1 MFWEGST
8 INRDEL
14 PLLTGAVVVDRLRN
28 QLLPSAALPDDEHI
42 AIAGKHAGD
51 RFTELVHCGCSTD
64 QIFESISPLHI
75 SSEPV
80 VLGAHISELP
90 CVLNRDRSLA
100 RE

>member
-1 MFWEGST
+1 MFRESST

-14 PLLTGAVVVDRLRN
+14 PLLTWPVIVDRLRN
-28 QLLPSAALPDDEHI
+28 QLLPSAALSDDEHI

-51 RFTELVHCGCSTD
+51 RLTELVHCGCSTD
-64 QIFESISPLHI
+64 QIVESISPLHI

-80 VLGAHISELP
+80 VLVAHVSELSR
-90 CVLNRDRSLA
+90 VLNRDRSLA